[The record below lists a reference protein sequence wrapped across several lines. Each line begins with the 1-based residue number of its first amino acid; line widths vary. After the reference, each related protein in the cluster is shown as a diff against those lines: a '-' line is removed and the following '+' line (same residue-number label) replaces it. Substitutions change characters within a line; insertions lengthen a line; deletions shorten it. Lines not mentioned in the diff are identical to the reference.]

1 MIVIALIPLQL
12 MAIAVA
18 SALVIIT
25 QCCGGGKKNTEE
37 PPPPPQM
44 SAVAEQPTT
53 TAAGQSQNPPTSAVA
68 EQPSPTASKNA
79 PALGATTN
87 YAAPGSTENI
97 FSKMSA
103 QSPTTS
109 AAPGAV
115 SKKSVA
121 PTTSA
126 APGAVS
132 KKSVAPTTSAA
143 PDAVS
148 KKSPLR
154 LPPLQLILVASR
166 RSRLLVLQRPEMRS
180 VGPSTLYDNDQ
191 EGCVT
196 VSRSYVR
203 IYLSIKNNKIES
215 GTFRAMPFGRRD
227 GSKGADAMDFSSKN
241 KIAKNVG
248 ESILDKGQGSSTSS
262 DTSDGVPT
270 EEDVFEV
277 EKIVGH
283 KTENG
288 TDYWKVRWVGYEA
301 ADDTWEPRE
310 NFLDK
315 KVLTMLTEFELER
328 LSKKEKRKE
337 MIRKSIE
344 HSHQHKEET
353 GNEEGEVDEQN
364 ASWFGIK
371 RDEGPREQRRLFVPD
386 RVLSKTEKLLTEIG
400 SSPGVR
406 ILRRHLKEH
415 STDRFNSPKIDEL
428 TPEKVAHPKSKR
440 KRSGHGHSSNDIFT
454 SESSAQ
460 EVTDHIEKNDAT
472 TLPQETKV
480 KVQKT
485 SDDQG
490 MKEKERLEPTL
501 TAHKKSKHAEEDT
514 HHSELGISKG
524 LKPKKFA
531 KHSQRKLASS
541 KVEESVKLKKR
552 NKDEKIGLKKSES
565 LKDSTH
571 KSKDKHLLSR
581 SAAVVPSETGLML
594 PFASEGLNVATYVEH
609 FTKAKQ
615 SSLGANDS
623 TATISQEEF
632 EELTMKNVDLNRAD
646 EFGKTLLHKLCEIKC
661 GVSHTQCELIGLL
674 VSSGG
679 RLNILENGN
688 NQTPLHIAIA
698 NRRLCHVRQL
708 LDLQSPVN
716 LSDRSGKSP
725 LVLAL
730 DCSDFE
736 FLKCLLRAGAS
747 FQPAL
752 EKLYDDKDRNKRQ
765 FRFLTD
771 HEAQLRK
778 ALNAARDTVA
788 MNLSVK
794 CISPI
799 FANPLHEAE
808 SVHSFHL
815 NSQPQLP
822 VGDYAY
828 LLLACVAEFLQDDR
842 DKESGYMVEARMWGQ
857 NPVQNV
863 SMNDKNC
870 QQMKPGNKF
879 AFFCAPGQGENRIKL
894 CAEPVVRKSK
904 HILLTQVVL
913 AQFFRPSRPSV
924 DGHTAAATFNR
935 K

>member
-1 MIVIALIPLQL
+1 
-12 MAIAVA
+12 
-18 SALVIIT
+18 
-25 QCCGGGKKNTEE
+25 
-37 PPPPPQM
+37 
-44 SAVAEQPTT
+44 
-53 TAAGQSQNPPTSAVA
+53 
-68 EQPSPTASKNA
+68 
-79 PALGATTN
+79 
-87 YAAPGSTENI
+87 
-97 FSKMSA
+97 
-103 QSPTTS
+103 
-109 AAPGAV
+109 
-115 SKKSVA
+115 
-121 PTTSA
+121 
-126 APGAVS
+126 
-132 KKSVAPTTSAA
+132 
-143 PDAVS
+143 
-148 KKSPLR
+148 
-154 LPPLQLILVASR
+154 
-166 RSRLLVLQRPEMRS
+166 
-180 VGPSTLYDNDQ
+180 
-191 EGCVT
+191 
-196 VSRSYVR
+196 
-203 IYLSIKNNKIES
+203 
-215 GTFRAMPFGRRD
+215 
-227 GSKGADAMDFSSKN
+227 MDFSSKN
-241 KIAKNVG
+241 IDKVGKNAG
-248 ESILDKGQGSSTSS
+248 ESSLDKGQGSSTSS

-328 LSKKEKRKE
+328 LTKKEKRKE
-337 MIRKSIE
+337 MIRKGIE

-353 GNEEGEVDEQN
+353 GKEEEEGEVDEQN

-415 STDRFNSPKIDEL
+415 STDRFNSPKKDEL

-460 EVTDHIEKNDAT
+460 EVTDHNEKNDAT

-485 SDDQG
+485 SDDQD
-490 MKEKERLEPTL
+490 MKEKERREPNL
-501 TAHKKSKHAEEDT
+501 TAPKKSKHAEEDT

-531 KHSQRKLASS
+531 KHSQQQKRKPVSS
-541 KVEESVKLKKR
+541 KEEESVKLKKR

-581 SAAVVPSETGLML
+581 SAAVVPNETGLML

-632 EELTMKNVDLNRAD
+632 EELVMDGKVEKVRQLLDGQTMKNFDVNRAD

-679 RLNILENGN
+679 RLNIIENGN

-708 LDLQSPVN
+708 LDLHSPVN

-736 FLKCLLRAGAS
+736 FMKCLLRAGAS

-765 FRFLTD
+765 FRFVTD
-771 HEAQLRK
+771 HEAQVRK

-808 SVHSFHL
+808 AVHSFNL

-857 NPVQNV
+857 SPVQNV
-863 SMNDKNC
+863 TINDKNC

-879 AFFCAPGQGENRIKL
+879 AFFCAPRQGENQIKL
-894 CAEPVVRKSK
+894 NVEPIVRKSK
-904 HILLTQVVL
+904 LILLTQVVL

-924 DGHTAAATFNR
+924 DGGHTAAAIFNR